1 MTQIESSNHGT
12 NPGTSASGRRHPRV
26 TGFNLS
32 GQGISG
38 HVSPS
43 IGNLSFLRFIE
54 LKGNSFVGEIPQEIG
69 KIPGNMSHCSE
80 LRFLDMA
87 RNNLVDKIPT
97 ELGTI
102 RNSFGNLTALE
113 ELYLAESNLEGS
125 IPSVMGQVP
134 RLNIFAIA
142 INKFQAITVFA
153 AADNLLTGSLPADVG
168 FTLPNLQKIG
178 IGGNKMGGEIPVSL
192 MNATQLELLDI
203 SGSSYVGQVPTNLG
217 GLQKLQWMNIG
228 SNHLGSNKTND
239 LNFIASLSNCSN
251 LQLLYFG
258 NNNFRGELPNSIG
271 NLSIQLQRL
280 ALGQNHISGKIP
292 AGLQN
297 LANNLNLL
305 GMEENLFS
313 GTIPDYLGKFQKLQV
328 LGLYGNTFSGNI
340 PTSFGNLTELYK
352 LQLSRNR
359 LQGIIPSNLWNC
371 KHLTEVYMQQNEL
384 IGFIP
389 ISSLSNTLNL
399 SRNSLTGSLPLEV
412 GRLISTY
419 ALDVSE
425 NKLAGEIPQTVG
437 GCLGFEYLM
446 MQGNYFQGMIP
457 SALASLK
464 GIRYLDLSRN
474 NLSGKIPK
482 DLENLPNLQYLN
494 LSFNELKGEVPI
506 KGVFAQAGTVSL
518 LGNDNLCG
526 GIPELQ
532 LPSCLPKGI
541 KKSRSSKMKVVTV
554 ILSTILLFITLA
566 SFAVLCWSINR
577 RNDRSSITSEVD
589 RALRVSYHELYQATS
604 GFSSKFLI
612 GSGSFGFVYKGRLDQ
627 HEGRQVAIKVLNLQ
641 RAGASKS
648 FMVECNSLR
657 NIRHRNLAKILSCCS
672 SIDLKG
678 NELKALIYEFMENGS
693 LDTWLH
699 PEVAQVQSSRTL
711 NYIQRLNAAI
721 DVASA
726 LCYLHDECETPVIHC
741 DLKPS
746 NILLDHDMSAQIS
759 DFGLARLLPN
769 ITRKYSQQGDSSIV
783 VNGSIGYA
791 ALEYGMGG
799 EASMYGDIYS
809 YVILLLEMFTGRR
822 PTDDV
827 FQDGL
832 TLHNHVKMALPGE
845 VMSIIDPI
853 LIAKEREAQ
862 TEATA
867 TEEEEDDDYDRDG
880 ILEGASNHV
889 LSLSC
894 KTCLVSILE
903 IGLACSTDAIPK
915 ARMKLKDVLRELHRI
930 KAYKEKVKKKATAL
944 RFIQQG
950 ISQSIYPRI
959 FGIKKAKEAWE
970 ILQKEFQGSEKVISI
985 KLQTFWSDFDNISKK
1000 ENELVRDFFSRFAE
1014 IVNQIIFRKE
1024 IIKFGTRSKREFIL
1038 KRRFFYQ
1045 RTRKE
1050 QSRKRP
1056 RPRQKV

>member
-1 MTQIESSNHGT
+1 GN
-12 NPGTSASGRRHPRV
+12 GTSRYQFEGLTGTGLDITCSFSTPQQTSAAVHLGNETDQLALLEFKHQITHDPNRIFESWNESRHFCDWQGVTCGRRHPRV

-54 LKGNSFVGEIPQEIG
+54 LKGNSFV
-69 KIPGNMSHCSE
+69 
-80 LRFLDMA
+80 
-87 RNNLVDKIPT
+87 
-97 ELGTI
+97 
-102 RNSFGNLTALE
+102 
-113 ELYLAESNLEGS
+113 
-125 IPSVMGQVP
+125 
-134 RLNIFAIA
+134 
-142 INKFQAITVFA
+142 

-389 ISSLSNTLNL
+389 QEIFSISSLSNTLNL

-437 GCLGFEYLM
+437 GCLGLEYLM

-464 GIRYLDLSRN
+464 
-474 NLSGKIPK
+474 
-482 DLENLPNLQYLN
+482 
-494 LSFNELKGEVPI
+494 
-506 KGVFAQAGTVSL
+506 
-518 LGNDNLCG
+518 
-526 GIPELQ
+526 
-532 LPSCLPKGI
+532 
-541 KKSRSSKMKVVTV
+541 
-554 ILSTILLFITLA
+554 
-566 SFAVLCWSINR
+566 VLCWSINR

-612 GSGSFGFVYKGRLDQ
+612 GSGSFGCVYKGRLDQ

-657 NIRHRNLAKILSCCS
+657 NIRHRNLAKIFSCCS

-746 NILLDHDMSAQIS
+746 NILLDHAMSAQIS

-769 ITRKYSQQGDSSIV
+769 ITRKYSQQGDRSIV

-799 EASMYGDIYS
+799 EASMYGEIYS

-867 TEEEEDDDYDRDG
+867 TEKEEDDDYDRDE
-880 ILEGASNHV
+880 ILEEGASNHV

-915 ARMKLKDVLRELHRI
+915 ARMKMKDVLRELHRI
-930 KAYKEKVKKKATAL
+930 KVL
-944 RFIQQG
+944 
-950 ISQSIYPRI
+950 
-959 FGIKKAKEAWE
+959 
-970 ILQKEFQGSEKVISI
+970 ILG
-985 KLQTFWSDFDNISKK
+985 
-1000 ENELVRDFFSRFAE
+1000 
-1014 IVNQIIFRKE
+1014 
-1024 IIKFGTRSKREFIL
+1024 
-1038 KRRFFYQ
+1038 
-1045 RTRKE
+1045 
-1050 QSRKRP
+1050 
-1056 RPRQKV
+1056 